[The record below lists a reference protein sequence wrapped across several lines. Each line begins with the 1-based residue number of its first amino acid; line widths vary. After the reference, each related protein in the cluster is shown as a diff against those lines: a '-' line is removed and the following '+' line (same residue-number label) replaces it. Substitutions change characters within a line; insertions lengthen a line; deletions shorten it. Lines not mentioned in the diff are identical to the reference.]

1 MTVPARSLPRLALT
15 ALMSSAVLEGQ
26 PAPSPPPTFPATVET
41 VTLDVAVTDRHGR
54 PLLGL
59 GPADF
64 VVREEGRVQ
73 ALTSFEALQPGPR
86 PAATGVEPGQPD
98 GAPARTVALVYD
110 DLHLTPSQGEA
121 ARAAVIRLL
130 REGLRPDDD
139 VRLWSTSAGRL
150 ELAHPGPEERAS
162 AVAGW
167 RGLAGAA
174 RPPDHVG
181 DLEAVLIERGC
192 DLAAATRV
200 QRRFMANGCLSGRC
214 PRSPRDCSEV
224 EPLVK
229 LKAHEAY
236 ATGQRSKGATLR
248 TLAAALDDL
257 AGRPGR
263 KTVVLVSEGFAHDP
277 SLPAFAEI
285 QERARRA
292 RAAIDFIDARVPDA
306 SDPFGGADA
315 SASNL
320 VEPGLAG
327 GGTRAASG
335 TATLALDSGGAVRAG
350 RDLAASLSR
359 SLEAA
364 GVFYLLG
371 FTPAPDR
378 WDGRFHAVTIEVRR
392 KGARAHARRGYFAV
406 REPGPER
413 AAARPAGTPA
423 LAPPVQ
429 PSDRGPWLQVLRET
443 EQALRACDSRS
454 ARLRL
459 AAAEDLIDEDD
470 WAASPARYRS
480 RPGGGGRLSARYSRW
495 LLVAGLIHQGQ
506 ADLAEARRRFE
517 RAVAREPGWAE
528 AWLALGTV
536 HETIALLPDYRL
548 GIALA
553 SAKGGFER
561 TRREEVAALA
571 RDCYRQA
578 LRAQPG
584 LHEARLR
591 LGRILQFRGDV
602 KPARAE
608 LERVADSDAPAA
620 LRYLAQLFLGDLAER
635 RREWA
640 EARSRYVLAA
650 QLQPEAPSAR
660 LALCAVDALAGGPE
674 ATHQPPL
681 TAGEPHAG
689 TDGERDPWWAY
700 FRPGPRRLAAALE
713 SLRRETGNPSP
724 SSEVSP

>member
-86 PAATGVEPGQPD
+86 PAATGVEPGQPE

-292 RAAIDFIDARVPDA
+292 RAAIDFIDARAPDA

-327 GGTRAASG
+327 DGTRAASG

-378 WDGRFHAVTIEVRR
+378 WDGRFHAVTVEVRR

-406 REPGPER
+406 REPGRPAAVAPVAPPPGTRAGTDVVETER
-413 AAARPAGTPA
+413 WERVLQETLAAARTGDPE
-423 LAPPVQ
+423 V
-429 PSDRGPWLQVLRET
+429 
-443 EQALRACDSRS
+443 SRP
-454 ARLRL
+454 RL
-459 AAAEDLIDEDD
+459 AAAKDLLDQ
-470 WAASPARYRS
+470 
-480 RPGGGGRLSARYSRW
+480 GGWPRVSARHQRW
-495 LLVAGLIHQGQ
+495 LLAAGLILQ
-506 ADLAEARRRFE
+506 AQTDLAEARRHFE
-517 RAVAREPGWAE
+517 RAVSREPAWAE
-528 AWLALGTV
+528 AWLALGTIF
-536 HETIALLPDYRL
+536 ETIAQLPDPKLAVRL
-548 GIALA
+548 ATD
-553 SAKGGFER
+553 KGVFER
-561 TRREEVAALA
+561 TRRAEVSAQA
-571 RDCYRQA
+571 RRCYREA
-578 LRAQPG
+578 LRAQPD

-591 LGRILQFRGDV
+591 LGHVLQLREETRA
-602 KPARAE
+602 ARAE
-608 LERVADSDAPAA
+608 LEKVATGHAPAE
-620 LRYLAQLFLGDLAER
+620 LRYLARLFLGDLAE
-635 RREWA
+635 
-640 EARSRYVLAA
+640 ARQDWTGAVAHYRTAVALVPQAT
-650 QLQPEAPSAR
+650 SAR
-660 LALCAVDALAGGPE
+660 LALCASRGLADDPAAATREALVVLETRGADP
-674 ATHQPPL
+674 
-681 TAGEPHAG
+681 
-689 TDGERDPWWAY
+689 ERDPWWTY
-700 FRPGPRRLAAALE
+700 LRPGRRQVAAAL
-713 SLRRETGNPSP
+713 SALREEVAGP
-724 SSEVSP
+724 SSTGVTP